1 MPKIILKT
9 GNSQLVSL
17 DAVQGSI
24 GDVSFKC
31 WDVKGSEAL
40 RTRILE
46 RNASN
51 ASYYVLGPVVRGLIN
66 KLERGGKH
74 SVRTKRKISMA
85 DRGKKGWRKY
95 YGKPN
100 VKQRFSG
107 AGRKRK
113 DRFSASPGS

>member
-9 GNSQLVSL
+9 GDSQIVSL

-24 GDVSFKC
+24 GAVPFKC

-46 RNASN
+46 RNTSN
-51 ASYYVLGPVVRGLIN
+51 SAYYVLGPSVKGLMDGVHKRYKI
-66 KLERGGKH
+66 GGKH
-74 SVRTKRKISMA
+74 SAKTRKGIALAAS
-85 DRGKKGWRKY
+85 KKGWRKY
-95 YGKPN
+95 YDKPN

-107 AGRKRK
+107 AGRFLPAARQM
-113 DRFSASPGS
+113 